1 MIDMSDYRA
10 IEQIHD
16 GLRSRVYRG
25 VRASDQRPVIIKVH
39 RDEFPSFVELG
50 QYRNHY
56 TITSNLDIPGVERPL
71 ALERH
76 GNGFAIVSADTGAV
90 SLRQHARRAAPGPD
104 EVLAIAA
111 QLARIFEAL
120 HARRVV
126 HKDVKPDNILVLPDG
141 DLRLIDFSIA
151 TLLPRESGELQRAT
165 ALEGTL
171 AYISP
176 EQTGRMNRWID
187 YRSDYY
193 SLGVTLYELL
203 TSQLPFQT
211 TDPMELIHCHIARS
225 PTPPVE
231 LNPAVPQALSD
242 IVMKLMAKSAE
253 SRYQSATGL
262 RADLEV
268 CREQLRRTGSAPAF
282 PLGRGDV
289 SDRFLVPDRLYGRD
303 AELGLLLRAFDRVA
317 AGAAE
322 LLLVA
327 GHSGIG
333 KSALINE
340 VHKPIV
346 RQRGY
351 FAAGKFDQFQRDVP
365 FSSLVQA
372 FRGLIRQVLGEP
384 GERVVAWQRRLG
396 EALGGEGQVIADVIP
411 EVELLIGRQA
421 PVPELPPA
429 DNHDRFNRLFQ
440 AFIRRFA
447 APEHPLVVFLD
458 DLQWAD
464 TASLT
469 LLQLLMSE
477 RSTGH
482 LLVIGAF
489 RDNEVG
495 PDHPLSRMLDR
506 TRKGGATVTQVAL
519 QPLDMRHLNLLVADT
534 LRRPPEQSLDLSEL
548 VMRRTQGNPFFT
560 NQLLRSLHQ
569 DGLIALDAASGRF
582 VYDLAPMGATAAP
595 ADVVAFMVEQIGRLP
610 PGTRTVLELA
620 AAIGNQ
626 FELTTLA
633 VVHERSQADTAADLW
648 PALAAGVVLP
658 VDDAYRAF
666 QHPDAAGA
674 TATEAPRGA
683 VHYRFLHDRVQ
694 QAAYSMIADADKPAT
709 HLAIGRL
716 LLRSASTQER
726 DERLFDIVNQLDTG
740 AALIDER
747 DERDE
752 LARLNLAA
760 GLKAKASTAYAAA
773 ARYLAVGAELLGA
786 DGWTDQYDLTLA
798 LHRARAEVEYLEGN
812 FDASEQLIRSAI
824 GRART
829 ALEKAEVYLMLIVQ
843 YTLRAR
849 YPEAIGAGR
858 EALALVGVDLPA
870 DDLEAARDAE
880 MAAVKREIGERTIAS
895 LADLPDMADPEHKV
909 AMKLLT
915 TMGPPTYRAHQA
927 LWAVICAKAVRLCL
941 RHGNAPQTAYSHT
954 SYGGLLG
961 YVHNDYRAGAEF
973 GALALRLAGHFNN
986 PSDQSVVHLMLG
998 SSLTHWSRH
1007 LRHATEDYHQAY
1019 SVGLDSGNLQYAA
1032 YAFGHD
1038 MYCRF
1043 YQGVALD
1050 QVLTEIA
1057 GYLVFSRRRKNQWAI
1072 DLLEGG
1078 RLVVANLSG
1087 ATAGPDVFATA
1098 ELAEEQFV
1106 ADCHDHRNAQVLCIY
1121 AIMKALALYLHGLLP
1136 QAHACVREAAA
1147 TIASVATQ
1155 GLLPAAEHA
1164 FVEALVLAALHDGAP
1179 DDERARIH
1187 ARLAVIR
1194 RQISIWA
1201 ESCADNMLHKRL
1213 IVEAEIARISGRLGD
1228 AADLHDQ
1235 AIDAAH
1241 AGQFVQHVALANEL
1255 AARCWLARG
1264 RPRLAQHYMTEAY
1277 YGYARWGAVAKQ
1289 RQLERAYP
1297 ELVATATTGT
1307 RPRVTVEGTL
1317 SASPQW
1323 DTLDLGTVLKAS
1335 QALFSEILLDKLLAR
1350 LLLLTLENA
1359 GAERGFIVL
1368 LRAGVPTIEA
1378 AASAGSQDVT
1388 VLEGVPVDGTD
1399 RLCAAVVH
1407 YVARTGEAV
1416 VLDDISDEPAY
1427 ASDPYVSAQRPRSL
1441 LCMPVVN
1448 HGRQV
1453 AIAYLENNLSAGCFT
1468 ASRFQVVEVL
1478 LTHAAVAVENAMLY
1492 ADLQRAHTEARAGGE
1507 RLEVEVAERT
1517 EELRLAN
1524 GRLQREFTDRIRAE
1538 AERARLQE
1546 EVIAAQ
1552 QTRLAELSTP
1562 IIPIT
1567 EDIVIMPLVG
1577 MMDAQ
1582 RADQVLQTALQ
1593 SARSMRARVVILDI
1607 TGMHHLDGDV
1617 ADRLVKTAA
1626 ALRLVGAAAVL
1637 TGVRPAL
1644 AQSLVGLGIN
1654 LAGLVTCGTLQN
1666 GFAYALASLRPG
1678 SPAVS
1683 TRPR

>member
-90 SLRQHARRAAPGPD
+90 SLRQHARRAAPGPH

-372 FRGLIRQVLGEP
+372 FLGLIRQVLGEP

-534 LRRPPEQSLDLSEL
+534 LRRPP
-548 VMRRTQGNPFFT
+548 
-560 NQLLRSLHQ
+560 
-569 DGLIALDAASGRF
+569 
-582 VYDLAPMGATAAP
+582 
-595 ADVVAFMVEQIGRLP
+595 
-610 PGTRTVLELA
+610 
-620 AAIGNQ
+620 
-626 FELTTLA
+626 
-633 VVHERSQADTAADLW
+633 
-648 PALAAGVVLP
+648 
-658 VDDAYRAF
+658 
-666 QHPDAAGA
+666 
-674 TATEAPRGA
+674 
-683 VHYRFLHDRVQ
+683 
-694 QAAYSMIADADKPAT
+694 
-709 HLAIGRL
+709 
-716 LLRSASTQER
+716 
-726 DERLFDIVNQLDTG
+726 
-740 AALIDER
+740 
-747 DERDE
+747 
-752 LARLNLAA
+752 
-760 GLKAKASTAYAAA
+760 
-773 ARYLAVGAELLGA
+773 
-786 DGWTDQYDLTLA
+786 
-798 LHRARAEVEYLEGN
+798 
-812 FDASEQLIRSAI
+812 
-824 GRART
+824 
-829 ALEKAEVYLMLIVQ
+829 
-843 YTLRAR
+843 
-849 YPEAIGAGR
+849 
-858 EALALVGVDLPA
+858 
-870 DDLEAARDAE
+870 
-880 MAAVKREIGERTIAS
+880 
-895 LADLPDMADPEHKV
+895 
-909 AMKLLT
+909 
-915 TMGPPTYRAHQA
+915 
-927 LWAVICAKAVRLCL
+927 
-941 RHGNAPQTAYSHT
+941 
-954 SYGGLLG
+954 
-961 YVHNDYRAGAEF
+961 
-973 GALALRLAGHFNN
+973 
-986 PSDQSVVHLMLG
+986 
-998 SSLTHWSRH
+998 
-1007 LRHATEDYHQAY
+1007 
-1019 SVGLDSGNLQYAA
+1019 
-1032 YAFGHD
+1032 
-1038 MYCRF
+1038 
-1043 YQGVALD
+1043 
-1050 QVLTEIA
+1050 
-1057 GYLVFSRRRKNQWAI
+1057 
-1072 DLLEGG
+1072 
-1078 RLVVANLSG
+1078 
-1087 ATAGPDVFATA
+1087 
-1098 ELAEEQFV
+1098 
-1106 ADCHDHRNAQVLCIY
+1106 
-1121 AIMKALALYLHGLLP
+1121 
-1136 QAHACVREAAA
+1136 
-1147 TIASVATQ
+1147 
-1155 GLLPAAEHA
+1155 
-1164 FVEALVLAALHDGAP
+1164 
-1179 DDERARIH
+1179 
-1187 ARLAVIR
+1187 
-1194 RQISIWA
+1194 
-1201 ESCADNMLHKRL
+1201 
-1213 IVEAEIARISGRLGD
+1213 
-1228 AADLHDQ
+1228 
-1235 AIDAAH
+1235 
-1241 AGQFVQHVALANEL
+1241 
-1255 AARCWLARG
+1255 
-1264 RPRLAQHYMTEAY
+1264 
-1277 YGYARWGAVAKQ
+1277 
-1289 RQLERAYP
+1289 
-1297 ELVATATTGT
+1297 
-1307 RPRVTVEGTL
+1307 
-1317 SASPQW
+1317 
-1323 DTLDLGTVLKAS
+1323 
-1335 QALFSEILLDKLLAR
+1335 
-1350 LLLLTLENA
+1350 
-1359 GAERGFIVL
+1359 
-1368 LRAGVPTIEA
+1368 
-1378 AASAGSQDVT
+1378 
-1388 VLEGVPVDGTD
+1388 
-1399 RLCAAVVH
+1399 
-1407 YVARTGEAV
+1407 
-1416 VLDDISDEPAY
+1416 
-1427 ASDPYVSAQRPRSL
+1427 
-1441 LCMPVVN
+1441 
-1448 HGRQV
+1448 
-1453 AIAYLENNLSAGCFT
+1453 
-1468 ASRFQVVEVL
+1468 
-1478 LTHAAVAVENAMLY
+1478 
-1492 ADLQRAHTEARAGGE
+1492 
-1507 RLEVEVAERT
+1507 
-1517 EELRLAN
+1517 
-1524 GRLQREFTDRIRAE
+1524 
-1538 AERARLQE
+1538 
-1546 EVIAAQ
+1546 
-1552 QTRLAELSTP
+1552 
-1562 IIPIT
+1562 
-1567 EDIVIMPLVG
+1567 
-1577 MMDAQ
+1577 
-1582 RADQVLQTALQ
+1582 
-1593 SARSMRARVVILDI
+1593 
-1607 TGMHHLDGDV
+1607 
-1617 ADRLVKTAA
+1617 
-1626 ALRLVGAAAVL
+1626 
-1637 TGVRPAL
+1637 
-1644 AQSLVGLGIN
+1644 
-1654 LAGLVTCGTLQN
+1654 
-1666 GFAYALASLRPG
+1666 
-1678 SPAVS
+1678 
-1683 TRPR
+1683 